1 MPYTDT
7 SLCAVPDGVTNEQAL
22 FLADSLPTGYEV
34 GVLAGGVR
42 PGNTVAVVGSGAV
55 GLSAI
60 LTTGLWGASKIIAID
75 SNKFRLER
83 RTSSARPTPS
93 RSVPTRCPTCWP

>member
-1 MPYTDT
+1 MRP
-7 SLCAVPDGVTNEQAL
+7 SAH
-22 FLADSLPTGYEV
+22 EV

-42 PGNTVAVVGSGAV
+42 PGHTVAVVGSGAV

-75 SNKFRLER
+75 SNKFRLEKAYEFGA
-83 RTSSARPTPS
+83 TDTVEAA
-93 RSVPTRCPTCWP
+93 PTRCPTCSV